1 MTIHDASDVL
11 LGWIIRGIGLLWVG
25 GTIALFVTLRRQAVL
40 DGMISRIGDMTRD
53 FEATPDAVDPAAA
66 SDTDDG
72 GFMDMDR
79 PMEPRER
86 DPAREAEEAWID
98 RDDRRRRRLLAING
112 VVLGLCA
119 VAMLMLHPFAVWLV
133 ALLVG
138 GQGVY
143 FIQRERAAR
152 EAPTA
157 DAAAGARPEQSTR
170 NAGWFSLA
178 AAGLVWLAAYR
189 SLLG

>member
-11 LGWIIRGIGLLWVG
+11 LEWIIRGVGLLWVG
-25 GTIALFVTLRRQAVL
+25 GTIALFVTLRRQAML
-40 DGMISRIGDMTRD
+40 DSMIARISDMTRD
-53 FEATPDAVDPAAA
+53 SAALLDGANPVATPDAD
-66 SDTDDG
+66 DDG
-72 GFMDMDR
+72 FLDMDR
-79 PMEPRER
+79 PMEPRVR
-86 DPAREAEEAWID
+86 DTAREAEEAWID

-119 VAMLMLHPFAVWLV
+119 LAMLMLHPFAVWLV

-143 FIQRERAAR
+143 FIERELAAR
-152 EAPTA
+152 AAPTA
-157 DAAAGARPEQSTR
+157 EAAAGARLEQSTR

-178 AAGLVWLAAYR
+178 AAGLVWLGEYR
-189 SLLG
+189 GVLG

>member
-1 MTIHDASDVL
+1 M
-11 LGWIIRGIGLLWVG
+11 LWVG

-53 FEATPDAVDPAAA
+53 FEATLDAVDPAAA

-119 VAMLMLHPFAVWLV
+119 VAMLMLHPFAV
-133 ALLVG
+133 
-138 GQGVY
+138 
-143 FIQRERAAR
+143 
-152 EAPTA
+152 
-157 DAAAGARPEQSTR
+157 
-170 NAGWFSLA
+170 
-178 AAGLVWLAAYR
+178 
-189 SLLG
+189 